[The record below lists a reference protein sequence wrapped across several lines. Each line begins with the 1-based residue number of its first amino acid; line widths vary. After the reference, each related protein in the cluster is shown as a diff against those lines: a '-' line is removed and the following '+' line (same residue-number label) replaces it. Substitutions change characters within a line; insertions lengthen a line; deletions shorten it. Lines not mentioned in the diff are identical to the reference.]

1 MRTRLVELQT
11 TLNVGMDHR
20 DNVLTSI
27 GYNLDH
33 WIVMVNL
40 HILAPSPSCLFHLE
54 RSFRYVVQFH
64 QATIFVFVKQIGR
77 ISCTN

>member
-1 MRTRLVELQT
+1 
-11 TLNVGMDHR
+11 MDHR

-40 HILAPSPSCLFHLE
+40 HILAPSPSCLFRLE
-54 RSFRYVVQFH
+54 TSFQYVVQFH
-64 QATIFVFVKQIGR
+64 QAANFVL
-77 ISCTN
+77 